1 MRLLLLL
8 VLLVTQSFAQDKS
21 GISVVQFSAAFVES
35 NEINLKQLKDCS
47 SETLHMGK
55 HAEVFKNENIKYLPT
70 LILYHNGDEIIRVES
85 GISLKL
91 PEDSVITIQD
101 EIDKILESKF

>member
-1 MRLLLLL
+1 
-8 VLLVTQSFAQDKS
+8 
-21 GISVVQFSAAFVES
+21 
-35 NEINLKQLKDCS
+35 
-47 SETLHMGK
+47 MGK

-91 PEDSVITIQD
+91 PEEAVITIQD